1 MSNPRDTYW
10 SIVWRQFR
18 KNRAAY
24 WAMWALWPLFLVSIF
39 APVLASDRPF
49 VYYDRDQWLFPW
61 FRDLFHT
68 EEPSDFF
75 YNMALVVFLPW
86 AGAAWWL
93 NRRWRRQGMNRPRR
107 LLRILGLYAALTFAA
122 VVLFAWTPL
131 RPANLYFERQFVS
144 EEFRDPQR
152 WGVYAPIPFGPIT
165 IDDKSFYR
173 PPMYKKPP
181 TEWTRANDYFP
192 HLLGTDGGGRDV
204 LVRLIY
210 GTRLATTVGFVAVGL
225 YLTIG
230 VVVGALAGYFG
241 GKVDMLISRLI
252 EVMLVFPAFFLILTL
267 VGFLGQSIYII
278 MVVIGITGWP
288 TIARLI
294 RGEVLK
300 QRNMEYVL
308 AALSQGAGH
317 ARVLFRH
324 VLPNALSP
332 ALVAAPFG
340 IASAI
345 IVEAGLSLLGFGV
358 RPPAPSWGALLREAH
373 GNYEYWWLIVFPS
386 LAVFFTVTLFNLV
399 GNGLRDAMDPR
410 LRR

>member
-1 MSNPRDTYW
+1 MSDTQDSYW
-10 SIVWRQFR
+10 SIVWQQFR
-18 KNRAAY
+18 KNRPAY
-24 WAMWALWPLFLVSIF
+24 WAAWALVPLFLLSIF

-49 VYYDRDQWLFPW
+49 AYYDRGRWLFPW
-61 FRDLFHT
+61 FRELFHV
-68 EEPSDFF
+68 EEPSDYF
-75 YNMALVVFLPW
+75 YNMALVVFFPW
-86 AGAAWWL
+86 LVLGGWL
-93 NRRWRRQGMNRPRR
+93 NRRWRRGGMARSRR
-107 LLRILGLYAALTFAA
+107 WGRLLGLYALLTLAA
-122 VVLFAWTPL
+122 MVVFSLDVV
-131 RPANLYFERQFVS
+131 RPAHLYFERRFVR
-144 EEFRDPQR
+144 EEFGDPQR
-152 WGVYAPIPFGPIT
+152 WGIYPPLPFGPT
-165 IDDKSFYR
+165 TVDEDAFF
-173 PPMYKKPP
+173 KPP
-181 TEWTRANDYFP
+181 LFVKPSQQWKAANDYFP

-225 YLTIG
+225 YITIG
-230 VVVGALAGYFG
+230 VVLGALAGYFG
-241 GKVDMLISRLI
+241 GWVDMLISRII

-308 AALSQGAGH
+308 AALAQGASH
-317 ARVLFRH
+317 TRVLFRH
-324 VLPNALSP
+324 VLPNSLSP

-373 GNYEYWWLIVFPS
+373 GNYAYWWLIVFPS
-386 LAVFFTVTLFNLV
+386 LAVFLTVTLFNLV